1 MGCYLM
7 IRADSEDQ
15 RGQEVVVA
23 AKELTGLV
31 TRLYLTFIYAF
42 QIN

>member
-1 MGCYLM
+1 MV
-7 IRADSEDQ
+7 RADSELH
-15 RGQEVVVA
+15 RGQEVVGA

-31 TRLYLTFIYAF
+31 TRLYLTFTCAF